1 MTITI
6 NLPPETV
13 AEITAF
19 ASAKKLS
26 VEDYLPHLIQ
36 RALPSSRH
44 PLQQGSEEWL
54 DLLNRVPPVAR
65 IDSAAGQALH
75 AVADESLRRENLY
88 EDRA

>member
-1 MTITI
+1 MTVTI
-6 NLPPETV
+6 NLSPETV
-13 AEITAF
+13 AEIATF

-26 VEDYLPHLIQ
+26 VEDYLPRLIQ

-54 DLLNRVPPVAR
+54 DLLNRTPPVAK
-65 IDSAAGQALH
+65 IASAAGQPSQAISE
-75 AVADESLRRENLY
+75 DSLRRENLY

>member
-1 MTITI
+1 MTVTI

-26 VEDYLPHLIQ
+26 VEDYLPRLIQ

-44 PLQQGSEEWL
+44 PLQQGGEEWL
-54 DLLNRVPPVAR
+54 ELLNRVPPVAR
-65 IDSAAGQALH
+65 ADSTTGQAIQ
-75 AVADESLRRENLY
+75 AVSEDSLRRENLY

>member
-6 NLPPETV
+6 TLPAETV
-13 AEITAF
+13 AEIAAF

-26 VEDYLPHLIQ
+26 VEDYLPRLIQ

-65 IDSAAGQALH
+65 IDSATGQAVQ
-75 AVADESLRRENLY
+75 AVSEDSLRRENLY